1 MKEYTV
7 NSGYV
12 WHAWFWVD
20 KEEFE
25 GEWKIGKLRYRVESV
40 FFAFFTTAS
49 RLTFG
54 KAECGNTSD

>member
-1 MKEYTV
+1 MKEYKV

-25 GEWKIGKLRYRVESV
+25 GEWMIGKLRYRVE
-40 FFAFFTTAS
+40 
-49 RLTFG
+49 
-54 KAECGNTSD
+54 KAVGRADDC

>member
-25 GEWKIGKLRYRVESV
+25 GEWKIGKLRYRV
-40 FFAFFTTAS
+40 
-49 RLTFG
+49 
-54 KAECGNTSD
+54 